1 MISNGAITAVI
12 FLGVTS
18 LTLLAFLVPGRR
30 RKPAGHPAAAT
41 RQPRTR
47 ARPRWTRSADF
58 ARTALPK
65 MGAVLMP
72 RSEEERTKL
81 QTRLVHAGLYSRQA
95 MVVFLGVKV
104 LLMAGPAVLG
114 RSIGVL
120 GLVPV
125 SHGLIF
131 GCLLG
136 AFGLIGPSFWL
147 DKRKAARQ
155 TQFRRALPD
164 ALDVMVICLEGGGS
178 LPSAIRRV
186 AGELRTAHPL
196 LATELNI
203 VQREIQL
210 GRSTGEALR
219 QFADRSD
226 LEEVRGLASVLLQA
240 EKFGASL
247 AKALRV
253 HAETLRTRR
262 VQSAEEMAQKAVVKL
277 LFPTVLFIM
286 PALFIAVLGPIGIT
300 FMEQMQ
306 TVTQKR

>member
-1 MISNGAITAVI
+1 MASNGAITAVI
-12 FLGVTS
+12 FLGITS
-18 LTLLAFLVPGRR
+18 LTLLVFLVTGGRR
-30 RKPAGHPAAAT
+30 SRLDTRLRQLANPDESPAPVD
-41 RQPRTR
+41 PVV
-47 ARPRWTRSADF
+47 DF

-65 MGAVLMP
+65 MGTVLMP
-72 RSEEERTKL
+72 KSEDERTKL
-81 QTRLVHAGLYSRQA
+81 QTRLVHAGLYGRQA

-104 LLMAGPAVLG
+104 LVMASPAALG
-114 RSIGVL
+114 LVIGVL

-147 DKRKAARQ
+147 DRRKAARQ

-186 AGELRTAHPL
+186 ATELRTAHPL
-196 LATELNI
+196 LATELNL

-210 GRSTGEALR
+210 GRSAGEALR

-247 AKALRV
+247 ANALRV

-277 LFPTVLFIM
+277 LIPTVFFIL
-286 PALFIAVLGPIGIT
+286 PALFVAVLGPLGIRI
-300 FMEQMQ
+300 MEVME
-306 TVTQKR
+306 TSKAK